1 MRWFSLLLVWLIL
14 KTDCKEFK
22 IMLKFLI
29 EKEFK
34 QLMRN
39 PFLPKLI
46 MVMPCLVMLIFPW
59 ATTMEIKNIK
69 LAVVDSDNSVSSNTL
84 VDKVV
89 ASGYFNIADYYGDY
103 DEALEAV
110 EYDKADLI
118 LEIPSGFEQ
127 DIRRENHSSV
137 SVSANAVNASK
148 ANFGTS
154 YITSIVQDFS
164 ADLASSSG
172 LVSSSVEKSAGA
184 MSSFGGISVIP
195 YFRFNPTMDYKVP
208 MVPALM
214 VLILT
219 MMCGFLP
226 ALNVVGEKEIGTIEQ
241 INVSPVPKWAFILGK
256 LLPFWI
262 IGILVFSIAML
273 ISIPLYH
280 LIPLGSV
287 ALLYG
292 LMLLYIFAVS
302 GMGLIVSNYSST
314 LQQANFMMFFFM
326 IVMFLIS
333 GLFTPIAS
341 MPFWAQILAHF
352 SPLTYF
358 VEINRSIYLKGSIF
372 SDLYVQVLALI
383 GFFIVFT
390 TWAIASYRKRN

>member
-1 MRWFSLLLVWLIL
+1 
-14 KTDCKEFK
+14 
-22 IMLKFLI
+22 MLKFLI

-34 QLMRN
+34 QLLRN

-46 MVMPCLVMLIFPW
+46 VVMPCLVMLIFPW
-59 ATTMEIKNIK
+59 ATTMEIKNIN

-89 ASGYFNIADYYGDY
+89 ASGYFNISDYYKSY
-103 DEALEAV
+103 DTALEAM
-110 EYDKADLI
+110 EFDKADAI
-118 LEIPSGFEQ
+118 LEIPIGFEQ
-127 DIRRENHSSV
+127 DLRRENHTTV
-137 SVSANAVNASK
+137 SISANAVNASK
-148 ANFGTS
+148 ASFATS

-164 ADLASSSG
+164 SDIANERGMLS
-172 LVSSSVEKSAGA
+172 VSSSDKSAGA
-184 MSSFGGISVIP
+184 MTSFGGISVIP

-208 MVPALM
+208 MVPALI

-219 MMCGFLP
+219 MICGFIP

-262 IGILVFSIAML
+262 IGILVFSIAMV
-273 ISIPLYH
+273 ISIPLYG
-280 LIPLGSV
+280 LVPMGSV

-292 LMLLYIFAVS
+292 LALLYIFAVS
-302 GMGLIVSNYSST
+302 GMGLIVSNYSNT
-314 LQQANFMMFFFM
+314 LQQANFMIFFFM

-341 MPFWAQILAHF
+341 MPTWAQVLAHF

-358 VEINRSIYLKGSIF
+358 VEINRAIYLKGSSF
-372 SDLYVQVLALI
+372 SDIYIQVLALV

-390 TWAIASYRKRN
+390 SWAIASYKKRS